1 MAEIISYNSKTKRFA
16 HSMRNKPTAAEK
28 KLWYKIRCRQ
38 LSGMQFCRQMR
49 IASFIIDFY
58 CKELKLAIEIDGPIH
73 FTPQAIAEDRNRDY
87 ALAELGIRILRFT
100 NDQVFNN
107 IDYVI
112 RTIILATKNRPL
124 EPR

>member
-73 FTPQAIAEDRNRDY
+73 
-87 ALAELGIRILRFT
+87 L
-100 NDQVFNN
+100 
-107 IDYVI
+107 VI
-112 RTIILATKNRPL
+112 PPYN
-124 EPR
+124 